1 MIMKNDKIK
10 DEEEM
15 TSFPNHE
22 ILENENIKNGK
33 ISNANR
39 KKCNSLIIMDP

>member
-15 TSFPNHE
+15 TSFPNNE

-33 ISNANR
+33 IFPY
-39 KKCNSLIIMDP
+39 IILRGQGHDPSP

>member
-33 ISNANR
+33 IFPY
-39 KKCNSLIIMDP
+39 IIRGHWARA